1 MLSYAGRLQ
10 LLSSVITGT
19 VNLWMTT
26 FILPKG
32 CLKKIESLCS
42 RFLWAGNIDNR
53 ATTKVAWTTVC
64 LPKKEGGLGLRR
76 FCEWN
81 KVLCLRFIW
90 LMFSTTNSLWV
101 QWHKHHHL
109 RNASFWALERK
120 ATDSAS
126 WNSILTLRPLAEQF
140 LKCRIN
146 DGVDSRFWYD
156 IWTPFG
162 QLIKYLGESGP
173 RDTRLPLSASV
184 KDATNDTCWSLPQ
197 PRSDNALVLHIHLTT
212 VQLLLQQSTSDSFH
226 WVVQAKDYKG
236 FSSSKTWEAVRP
248 RAEEKVLAKSVWFSG
263 AVPRQA
269 FNMWL
274 ANLNRLPTKVR
285 LASWGLNIQ
294 TACCFC
300 SNQDESRDHLFLNCT
315 YTTALWNRNFERL
328 DPRRMAFLTWEEL
341 LFWLRVS
348 AASAPSTLKK
358 ISTQS
363 LLYNVWRQHNSAV
376 HLNGFLPLQTTFNT
390 IDREIRNTISA
401 RRHRRKFTTLMQ
413 LWIR

>member
-42 RFLWAGNIDNR
+42 RFLWSWNIDNR

-146 DGVDSRFWYD
+146 DGVDSRF
-156 IWTPFG
+156 
-162 QLIKYLGESGP
+162 
-173 RDTRLPLSASV
+173 
-184 KDATNDTCWSLPQ
+184 
-197 PRSDNALVLHIHLTT
+197 
-212 VQLLLQQSTSDSFH
+212 
-226 WVVQAKDYKG
+226 
-236 FSSSKTWEAVRP
+236 
-248 RAEEKVLAKSVWFSG
+248 
-263 AVPRQA
+263 
-269 FNMWL
+269 
-274 ANLNRLPTKVR
+274 
-285 LASWGLNIQ
+285 
-294 TACCFC
+294 
-300 SNQDESRDHLFLNCT
+300 
-315 YTTALWNRNFERL
+315 
-328 DPRRMAFLTWEEL
+328 
-341 LFWLRVS
+341 
-348 AASAPSTLKK
+348 
-358 ISTQS
+358 
-363 LLYNVWRQHNSAV
+363 
-376 HLNGFLPLQTTFNT
+376 
-390 IDREIRNTISA
+390 
-401 RRHRRKFTTLMQ
+401 
-413 LWIR
+413 

>member
-1 MLSYAGRLQ
+1 MFQIPLGWKHRQQS
-10 LLSSVITGT
+10 
-19 VNLWMTT
+19 
-26 FILPKG
+26 
-32 CLKKIESLCS
+32 
-42 RFLWAGNIDNR
+42 
-53 ATTKVAWTTVC
+53 KVAWTTVC

-146 DGVDSRFWYD
+146 DGVDSRFQYD

-162 QLIKYLGESGP
+162 QLIKYHGESGP

-197 PRSDNALVLHIHLTT
+197 PRSDNALALHIHLTT
-212 VQLLLQQSTSDSFH
+212 VHLPLQQSTPDSFH
-226 WVVQAKDYKG
+226 WVVQAKDCKG

-248 RAEEKVLAKSVWFSG
+248 RAEEKVWVKSVWFSG
-263 AVPRQA
+263 AVPRQT
-269 FNMWL
+269 FNIWL
-274 ANLNRLPTKVR
+274 ANLNRIPTKVR

-294 TACCFC
+294 TTCCFC

-315 YTTALWNRNFERL
+315 YTTALWNRIFELL
-328 DPRRMAFLTWEEL
+328 DPRRTAFLTWEEFL
-341 LFWLRVS
+341 SWL
-348 AASAPSTLKK
+348 
-358 ISTQS
+358 
-363 LLYNVWRQHNSAV
+363 
-376 HLNGFLPLQTTFNT
+376 
-390 IDREIRNTISA
+390 
-401 RRHRRKFTTLMQ
+401 
-413 LWIR
+413 